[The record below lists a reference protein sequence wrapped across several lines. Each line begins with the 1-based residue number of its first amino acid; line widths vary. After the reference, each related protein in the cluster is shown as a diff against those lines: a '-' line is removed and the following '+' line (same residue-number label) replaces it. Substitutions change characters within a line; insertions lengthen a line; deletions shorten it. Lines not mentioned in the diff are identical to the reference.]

1 MSNKPY
7 KDFEPKWITDAPV
20 EDSYRSIMKWGDPAA
35 YKRPKEGL
43 YKLVKEKFHL
53 TDDDFKEMVDVG
65 NEVVD
70 IHQPSRLT
78 AEQIEELNYILG
90 ADNVATEEITRA
102 KVCYGK
108 TMVDIMRLRKGI
120 IENLPDVV
128 VYPSTTEDM
137 EKLVEFA
144 KKHKIYI
151 YVYAGGS
158 SVTRGTEC
166 MCSPNMLID
175 LRKNFDKVLAFN
187 EVDQTITVQPG
198 ISGPELERILNN
210 APENFGAKSRFTC
223 GHFPQSFEYSCVGG
237 WVVTRGSGQ
246 NSTYYGC
253 AADLVLCQEYVTP
266 VGRIRTDSAPRK
278 ATGPNI
284 DQIMMGSEGTFGI
297 LTQVTLKVFKKSAKH
312 RKFSYMFPTWEDGMA
327 AMREVM
333 QGEFGYP
340 SVFRLSDAEETDM
353 MMHMYGI
360 AESPLNTLLA
370 AKGFKPNRR
379 CLLLGFADGE
389 DGLQRNIVKNVRK
402 IAHKYNAMSLTGY
415 VTTAWEHGRFSDPYL
430 RDTIQDYGIIIDTL
444 ECAVNWSNMAQVHL
458 DVRKAVKAWPDA
470 MCTTHISHSYPQGA
484 NLYFIFV
491 IKTTDLEAFKK
502 YHYSILDAITKSGA
516 ALSHHHGVGKLFAPF
531 LEESIGTEQYKV
543 YKALKNYFD
552 PDGIMNAGGTLALD
566 GTLTESGTF
575 SAKEAESDGEGEKRP
590 GVVHTELD

>member
-402 IAHKYNAMSLTGY
+402 IAHKYNAMSLTG
-415 VTTAWEHGRFSDPYL
+415 
-430 RDTIQDYGIIIDTL
+430 IQDYGIIIDTL

-531 LEESIGTEQYKV
+531 LEESIGTEQY
-543 YKALKNYFD
+543 N

-575 SAKEAESDGEGEKRP
+575 SAKKAESDGEGEKP

>member
-1 MSNKPY
+1 MDY
-7 KDFEPKWITDAPV
+7 HAPRGK
-20 EDSYRSIMKWGDPAA
+20 SYRSVMKWGDPAA

-43 YKLVKEKFHL
+43 YKLIKKQFNL

-70 IHQPSRLT
+70 IKVPSRLSVAQLKEL
-78 AEQIEELNYILG
+78 AEIVGE
-90 ADNVATEEITRA
+90 DNVTTDEFKR
-102 KVCYGK
+102 VQVGYGK
-108 TMVDIMRLRKGI
+108 TMIDIMRLRKGI
-120 IENLPDVV
+120 VENLPDVV

-144 KKHKIYI
+144 KKHGVHI

-166 MCSPNMLID
+166 MVAPNMILD
-175 LRKNFDKVLAFN
+175 LRKNFNKVIAFN
-187 EVDQTITVQPG
+187 EVNQTITVQPG
-198 ISGPELERILNN
+198 ISGPDLEKILNN
-210 APENFGAKSRFTC
+210 APENFGAAHRLTC

-266 VGRIRTDSAPRK
+266 VGKIRTDSAPRK

-297 LTQVTLKVFKKSAKH
+297 LTEVTLKVFKLSAKH

-360 AESPLNTLLA
+360 ADSPLNALLS
-370 AKGFKPNRR
+370 AKGFKPSQR
-379 CLLLGFADGE
+379 CLMLGFADGE
-389 DGLQRNIVKNVRK
+389 DGLQKNIVKNIRR

-415 VTTAWEHGRFSDPYL
+415 VTTSWEHGRFSDPYM

-444 ECAVNWSNMAQVHL
+444 ECAVNWDNMAQVHK
-458 DVRKAVKAWPDA
+458 DVRKAVKAWPNA
-470 MCTTHISHSYPQGA
+470 ICTTHISHSYPQGA

-491 IKTTDLEAFKK
+491 IKTTDLDEFKR
-502 YHYSILDAITKSGA
+502 YHSSILEAIMKSGA
-516 ALSHHHGVGKLFAPF
+516 ALSHHHGIGKLFAPF
-531 LEESIGTEQYKV
+531 LPGSIGEEQMKLL
-543 YKALKNYFD
+543 KALKAYFD
-552 PDGIMNAGGTLALD
+552 PQRLMNPGGTLALD
-566 GTLTESGTF
+566 KHPDNF
-575 SAKEAESDGEGEKRP
+575 
-590 GVVHTELD
+590 

>member
-1 MSNKPY
+1 M
-7 KDFEPKWITDAPV
+7 I
-20 EDSYRSIMKWGDPAA
+20 
-35 YKRPKEGL
+35 
-43 YKLVKEKFHL
+43 
-53 TDDDFKEMVDVG
+53 
-65 NEVVD
+65 
-70 IHQPSRLT
+70 
-78 AEQIEELNYILG
+78 
-90 ADNVATEEITRA
+90 
-102 KVCYGK
+102 
-108 TMVDIMRLRKGI
+108 DIMWLRKGI
-120 IENLPDVV
+120 VENLPDVV

-137 EKLVEFA
+137 EKLIAFS
-144 KKHKIYI
+144 KKHKVYL

-166 MCSPNMLID
+166 MCSPNMILD
-175 LRKNFDKVLAFN
+175 LRKNFNKVIAFN
-187 EVDQTITVQPG
+187 EVNQTITVQPG
-198 ISGPELERILNN
+198 ISGPELEKILNN
-210 APENFGAKSRFTC
+210 APENFGAAHRLTC

-266 VGRIRTDSAPRK
+266 IGRIRTDSAPRK

-284 DQIMMGSEGTFGI
+284 DQIMMGSEGTYGI
-297 LTQVTLKVFKKSAKH
+297 LTEVTLKVFKKSAKH

-360 AESPLNTLLA
+360 ADSPLNALLA
-370 AKGFKPNRR
+370 AKGFKPSQR

-415 VTTAWEHGRFSDPYL
+415 VTTSWEHGRFSDPYM

-444 ECAVNWSNMAQVHL
+444 ECAVNWDNMAQVHR
-458 DVRKAVKAWPDA
+458 DVRKAVKAWPNA
-470 MCTTHISHSYPQGA
+470 ICTTHISHSYPQGA

-491 IKTTDLEAFKK
+491 IKTTDLEEFKR
-502 YHYSILDAITKSGA
+502 YHSTILEAIMKSGA
-516 ALSHHHGVGKLFAPF
+516 ALSHHHGIGKLFAPF
-531 LEESIGTEQYKV
+531 LEGSIGTEQLNV
-543 YKALKNYFD
+543 YKALKHYFD
-552 PDGIMNAGGTLALD
+552 PDGLLNAGGTLALD
-566 GTLTESGTF
+566 GKLNVEGQF
-575 SAKEAESDGEGEKRP
+575 RSDK
-590 GVVHTELD
+590 

>member
-1 MSNKPY
+1 MSTKPY
-7 KDFEPKWITDAPV
+7 KDFEPQWITTPPV
-20 EDSYRSIMKWGDPAA
+20 EKSYRSIMKWGDPAA

-43 YKLVKEKFHL
+43 YKLIKKQFNL

-70 IHQPSRLT
+70 IKVPTRLT
-78 AEQIEELNYILG
+78 EKQIEELKAIVG
-90 ADNVATEEITRA
+90 DDNVTTDEFKRLQ
-102 KVCYGK
+102 VGYGK
-108 TMVDIMRLRKGI
+108 TMIDIMRLRKGI
-120 IENLPDVV
+120 VENLPDVV

-144 KKHKIYI
+144 KNNKVHI

-166 MCSPNMLID
+166 MVAPNMILD
-175 LRKNFDKVLAFN
+175 LRKNFNKVIAFN
-187 EVDQTITVQPG
+187 EVNQTITVQPG
-198 ISGPELERILNN
+198 ISGPDLEKILNE
-210 APENFGAKSRFTC
+210 APENFGAAHRLTC

-297 LTQVTLKVFKKSAKH
+297 LTEVTLKVFKLSAKH

-360 AESPLNTLLA
+360 ADSPLNALLS
-370 AKGFKPNRR
+370 AKGFKPSKR

-389 DGLQRNIVKNVRK
+389 DGLQRNIVKNIRK

-415 VTTAWEHGRFSDPYL
+415 VTTSWEHGRFSDPYM

-444 ECAVNWSNMAQVHL
+444 ECAVNWDNMAQVHE
-458 DVRKAVKAWPDA
+458 DVRKVVKAWPNA
-470 MCTTHISHSYPQGA
+470 ICTTHISHCYPQGA

-491 IKTTDLEAFKK
+491 IKTTDLDAFKK
-502 YHYSILDAITKSGA
+502 YHSTILEAIMKSGA
-516 ALSHHHGVGKLFAPF
+516 ALSHHHGIGKLFAPF
-531 LEESIGTEQYKV
+531 LPGSIGEEQMNLL
-543 YKALKNYFD
+543 KALKHYFD
-552 PDGIMNAGGTLALD
+552 PDGLMNPGGTLALD
-566 GTLTESGTF
+566 KHPDNF
-575 SAKEAESDGEGEKRP
+575 
-590 GVVHTELD
+590 

>member
-1 MSNKPY
+1 MSSKPY
-7 KDFEPKWITDAPV
+7 KDFEPKWITDPPV
-20 EDSYRSIMKWGDPAA
+20 PGSYRSIMKWGDPAA
-35 YKRPKEGL
+35 WKRPKEGL
-43 YKLVKEKFHL
+43 YKLIKKQFGL

-65 NEVVD
+65 NEPVD
-70 IHQPSRLT
+70 IVSPSRLGDDLI
-78 AEQIEELNYILG
+78 AELKEIVGE
-90 ADNVATEEITRA
+90 DNVTTEEFKRVQ
-102 KVCYGK
+102 VCYGK
-108 TMVDIMRLRKGI
+108 TMIDIMRLRKGI
-120 IENLPDVV
+120 VENLPDAV
-128 VYPSTTEDM
+128 VYPSTTEDI
-137 EKLVEFA
+137 EKLVEFS
-144 KKHKIYI
+144 KKHRVYL

-166 MCSPNMLID
+166 MKGPNIILD
-175 LRKNFDKVLAFN
+175 LRKNFNKVIAFN
-187 EVDQTITVQPG
+187 EVNQTITVQPG
-198 ISGPELERILNN
+198 ISGPDLEKILNN
-210 APENFGAKSRFTC
+210 APENFGAAHRLTC

-297 LTQVTLKVFKKSAKH
+297 LTEVTLKVFKLSHKH

-370 AKGFKPNRR
+370 AKGYKPSRR

-402 IAHKYNAMSLTGY
+402 IAHKYGAMSLTGY
-415 VTTAWEHGRFSDPYL
+415 VTTAWEHGRFSDPYM

-444 ECAVNWSNMAQVHL
+444 ECAVNWDNMPAVHKE
-458 DVRKAVKAWPDA
+458 VRKAVKEWPNA
-470 MCTTHISHSYPQGA
+470 ICTTHISHSYPQGA

-491 IKTTDLEAFKK
+491 IKSTDLDEFKK
-502 YHYSILDAITKSGA
+502 YHASILDAIAKSGA
-516 ALSHHHGVGKLFAPF
+516 ALSHHHGIGKLFAPF
-531 LEESIGTEQYKV
+531 LPESIGEQQMQLF
-543 YKALKNYFD
+543 KALKHYFD
-552 PDGIMNAGGTLALD
+552 PDGLLNAGGTLALD
-566 GTLTESGTF
+566 EHPDNF
-575 SAKEAESDGEGEKRP
+575 
-590 GVVHTELD
+590 

>member
-1 MSNKPY
+1 MSDKPY
-7 KDFEPKWITDAPV
+7 KDFEPQWIKEPPV
-20 EDSYRSIMKWGDPAA
+20 EKSYRSIMKWGDPAR

-43 YKLVKEKFHL
+43 YKLIKKQFNL
-53 TDDDFKEMVDVG
+53 TDDDFKQMVDVG
-65 NEVVD
+65 NEKVD
-70 IHQPSRLT
+70 FHADSRLS
-78 AEQIEELNYILG
+78 AAQLDELRAIVGEQ
-90 ADNVATEEITRA
+90 NVTTDDFERVA
-102 KVCYGK
+102 VCYGK
-108 TMVDIMRLRKGI
+108 TMIDIMRMRKGI
-120 IENLPDVV
+120 VENVPDAV
-128 VYPSTTEDM
+128 VYPSTTEDV
-137 EKLVEFA
+137 EKLVAFS
-144 KKHKIYI
+144 KKHKVYL

-158 SVTRGTEC
+158 SVTCGTEC
-166 MCSPNMLID
+166 MRTPNIILDI
-175 LRKNFDKVLAFN
+175 RKNFNKVIAFN
-187 EVDQTITVQPG
+187 EVNQTITVQPG
-198 ISGPELERILNN
+198 ISGPDLEKILNN
-210 APENFGAKSRFTC
+210 APEMFGAAHALTC

-266 VGRIRTDSAPRK
+266 VGKIRTDSAPRK

-297 LTQVTLKVFKKSAKH
+297 LTEVTLKVFKKSAKN

-360 AESPLNTLLA
+360 AESPLNALLA

-379 CLLLGFADGE
+379 CLLLGFTDGE
-389 DGLQRNIVKNVRK
+389 DGLQRNIVKNIRK

-444 ECAVNWSNMAQVHL
+444 ECAVNWDNMAKVHL
-458 DVRKAVKAWPDA
+458 EVREAVKKWENAI
-470 MCTTHISHSYPQGA
+470 CTTHISHSYPQGA

-491 IKTTDLEAFKK
+491 IRTTDLEAFKK
-502 YHYSILDAITKSGA
+502 YHSTILEAIMKSGA
-516 ALSHHHGVGKLFAPF
+516 ALSHHHGIGKLFAPF
-531 LEESIGTEQYKV
+531 LEGSIGTEQLNV
-543 YKALKNYFD
+543 IKALKHYFD
-552 PDGIMNAGGTLALD
+552 PDGLLNAGGTLALD
-566 GTLTESGTF
+566 KHPDNF
-575 SAKEAESDGEGEKRP
+575 
-590 GVVHTELD
+590 

>member
-1 MSNKPY
+1 MSTKPY
-7 KDFEPKWITDAPV
+7 KEFEPEWITEPPV
-20 EDSYRSIMKWGDPAA
+20 EKSFRSVMKWGDPAA

-43 YKLVKEKFHL
+43 YKLIKKQFHL
-53 TDDDFKEMVDVG
+53 TDDDFKKMVDVG
-65 NEVVD
+65 NEVAQID
-70 IHQPSRLT
+70 TPSRLSDAQLKEL
-78 AEQIEELNYILG
+78 AEIVGE
-90 ADNVATEEITRA
+90 DNVSVDGFTRLQ
-102 KVCYGK
+102 VCYGK
-108 TMVDIMRLRKGI
+108 TMIDIMRLRKGI
-120 IENLPDVV
+120 VENLPDVV
-128 VYPSTTEDM
+128 IYPSTTEDV
-137 EKLVEFA
+137 EKLVAFS
-144 KKHKIYI
+144 KKHKVYL

-166 MCSPNMLID
+166 MKGPNMILD
-175 LRKNFDKVLAFN
+175 LRKNFNKVIAFN
-187 EVDQTITVQPG
+187 EINQTITVQPG
-198 ISGPELERILNN
+198 ISGPQLEEILNN
-210 APENFGAKSRFTC
+210 APENFGAQHRLTC

-284 DQIMMGSEGTFGI
+284 DQIMMGSEGTFGV
-297 LTQVTLKVFKKSAKH
+297 LTEVTLKVFKKSAKH

-360 AESPLNTLLA
+360 ADSPLNALLS
-370 AKGFKPNRR
+370 AKGFKPSQR

-389 DGLQRNIVKNVRK
+389 DGLQKNIVKNVRK
-402 IAHKYNAMSLTGY
+402 IAHKYNGMSLTGY
-415 VTTAWEHGRFSDPYL
+415 VTTSWEHGRFSDPYM

-444 ECAVNWSNMAQVHL
+444 ECAVNWDNMAQVHQG
-458 DVRKAVKAWPDA
+458 VRKTVKQWPDA
-470 MCTTHISHSYPQGA
+470 ICTTHISHCYPQGA

-491 IKTTDLEAFKK
+491 IKTTDLDAFKK
-502 YHYSILDAITKSGA
+502 YHSSILEAIMKSGA
-516 ALSHHHGVGKLFAPF
+516 ALSHHHGIGKLFAPF
-531 LEESIGTEQYKV
+531 LPGSIGEEQMKLL
-543 YKALKNYFD
+543 KALKAYFD
-552 PDGIMNAGGTLALD
+552 PEGLLNAGGTLALD
-566 GTLTESGTF
+566 KHPDNF
-575 SAKEAESDGEGEKRP
+575 
-590 GVVHTELD
+590 

>member
-7 KDFEPKWITDAPV
+7 KDFEPQWITTPPV
-20 EDSYRSIMKWGDPAA
+20 EKSYRSVMKWGDPAA

-43 YKLVKEKFHL
+43 YKLIKKQFNL

-70 IHQPSRLT
+70 IKVPSRLSAAQLKEL
-78 AEQIEELNYILG
+78 AEIVGE
-90 ADNVATEEITRA
+90 DNVTTDEFKR
-102 KVCYGK
+102 VQVGYGK
-108 TMVDIMRLRKGI
+108 TMIDIMRLRKGI
-120 IENLPDVV
+120 VENLPDVV

-144 KKHKIYI
+144 KKHGVHI

-166 MCSPNMLID
+166 MVAPNMILD
-175 LRKNFDKVLAFN
+175 LRKNFNKVIAFN
-187 EVDQTITVQPG
+187 EVNQTITVQPG
-198 ISGPELERILNN
+198 ISGPDLEKILNN
-210 APENFGAKSRFTC
+210 APENFGAAHRLTC

-266 VGRIRTDSAPRK
+266 VGKIRTDSAPRK

-297 LTQVTLKVFKKSAKH
+297 LTEVTLKVFKLSAKH

-360 AESPLNTLLA
+360 ADSPLNALLS
-370 AKGFKPNRR
+370 AKGFKPSQK
-379 CLLLGFADGE
+379 CLMLGFADGE
-389 DGLQRNIVKNVRK
+389 DGLQKNIVKNIRR

-415 VTTAWEHGRFSDPYL
+415 VTTSWEHGRFSDPYM

-444 ECAVNWSNMAQVHL
+444 ECAVNWDNMAQVHK
-458 DVRKAVKAWPDA
+458 DVRKAVKAWPNA
-470 MCTTHISHSYPQGA
+470 ICTTHISHSYPQGA

-491 IKTTDLEAFKK
+491 IKTTDLDEFKR
-502 YHYSILDAITKSGA
+502 YHSSILEAIMKSGA
-516 ALSHHHGVGKLFAPF
+516 ALSHHHGIGKLFAPF
-531 LEESIGTEQYKV
+531 LPGSIGEEQMKLL
-543 YKALKNYFD
+543 KALKAYFD
-552 PDGIMNAGGTLALD
+552 PQGLMNPGGTLALD
-566 GTLTESGTF
+566 KHPDNF
-575 SAKEAESDGEGEKRP
+575 
-590 GVVHTELD
+590 

>member
-1 MSNKPY
+1 MSTKPY
-7 KDFEPKWITDAPV
+7 KEFEPEWITEPPV
-20 EDSYRSIMKWGDPAA
+20 EKSFRSVMKWGDPAA

-43 YKLVKEKFHL
+43 YKLIKKQFHL
-53 TDDDFKEMVDVG
+53 TDDDFKKMVDVG
-65 NEVVD
+65 NEVAQID
-70 IHQPSRLT
+70 TPSRLSDAQLKEL
-78 AEQIEELNYILG
+78 AEIVGE
-90 ADNVATEEITRA
+90 DNVSVDGFTRLQ
-102 KVCYGK
+102 VCYGK
-108 TMVDIMRLRKGI
+108 TMIDIMRLRKGI
-120 IENLPDVV
+120 VENLPDVV
-128 VYPSTTEDM
+128 IYPSTTEDV
-137 EKLVEFA
+137 EKLVAFS
-144 KKHKIYI
+144 KKHKVYL

-166 MCSPNMLID
+166 MKGPNMILD
-175 LRKNFDKVLAFN
+175 LRKNFNKVIAFN
-187 EVDQTITVQPG
+187 EINQTITVQPG
-198 ISGPELERILNN
+198 ISGPQLEEILNN
-210 APENFGAKSRFTC
+210 APENFGAQHRLTC

-284 DQIMMGSEGTFGI
+284 DQIMMGSEGTFGV
-297 LTQVTLKVFKKSAKH
+297 LTEVTLKVFKKSAKH

-360 AESPLNTLLA
+360 ADSPLNALLS
-370 AKGFKPNRR
+370 AKGFKPSQR

-389 DGLQRNIVKNVRK
+389 DGLQKNIVKNVRK
-402 IAHKYNAMSLTGY
+402 IAHKYNGMSLTGY
-415 VTTAWEHGRFSDPYL
+415 VTTSWEHGRFSDPYM

-444 ECAVNWSNMAQVHL
+444 ECAVNWDNMVQVHQ
-458 DVRKAVKAWPDA
+458 DVRKTVKQWPDA
-470 MCTTHISHSYPQGA
+470 ICTTHISHCYPQGA

-491 IKTTDLEAFKK
+491 IKTTDLDAFKK
-502 YHYSILDAITKSGA
+502 YHSSILEAIMKSGA
-516 ALSHHHGVGKLFAPF
+516 ALSHHHGIGKLFAPF
-531 LEESIGTEQYKV
+531 LPGSIGEEQMKLL
-543 YKALKNYFD
+543 KALKAYFD
-552 PDGIMNAGGTLALD
+552 PEGLLNAGGTLALD
-566 GTLTESGTF
+566 KHPDNF
-575 SAKEAESDGEGEKRP
+575 
-590 GVVHTELD
+590 

>member
-1 MSNKPY
+1 
-7 KDFEPKWITDAPV
+7 
-20 EDSYRSIMKWGDPAA
+20 
-35 YKRPKEGL
+35 
-43 YKLVKEKFHL
+43 
-53 TDDDFKEMVDVG
+53 
-65 NEVVD
+65 
-70 IHQPSRLT
+70 
-78 AEQIEELNYILG
+78 
-90 ADNVATEEITRA
+90 
-102 KVCYGK
+102 
-108 TMVDIMRLRKGI
+108 
-120 IENLPDVV
+120 
-128 VYPSTTEDM
+128 
-137 EKLVEFA
+137 
-144 KKHKIYI
+144 
-151 YVYAGGS
+151 
-158 SVTRGTEC
+158 

-575 SAKEAESDGEGEKRP
+575 SAKKAESDGEGEKP